1 MSSSWVFLAANVALF
16 LVHVHSESAVYKLHT
31 DSKCSSSPTIIGFQ
45 ESPPPS
51 CSAIT
56 SCSSVNING
65 EALYW
70 DRDCASDDYDVL
82 SAATYGDNPYV
93 LMEIYESGQ
102 ECKKLL
108 SGAAFQA
115 DGSCLVTD
123 NGVSSMKVSLYADG
137 SATFLTY
144 RGTSCSG
151 TAVKSTKVT
160 KASITSH
167 SCENGAL
174 KFYSSNATKATT
186 TTAPTT
192 DGSDKSISTTTS
204 QAPSETSIHLVA
216 AMIATLAVSI
226 TLC

>member
-1 MSSSWVFLAANVALF
+1 MSPTWTFLA
-16 LVHVHSESAVYKLHT
+16 
-31 DSKCSSSPTIIGFQ
+31 

-56 SCSSVNING
+56 TCSSVNIDG
-65 EALYW
+65 EKLYW
-70 DRDCASDDYDVL
+70 DRACASDTYDDL
-82 SAATYGDNPYV
+82 SAAAYGEKPYV

-108 SGAAFQA
+108 SGAAFLA

-123 NGVSSMKVSLYADG
+123 NGASSMKVSLYADG

-151 TAVKSTKVT
+151 TVVKSTKVT
-160 KASITSH
+160 KASISSH

-174 KFYSSNATKATT
+174 KFYSGSATT
-186 TTAPTT
+186 ATTATTT
-192 DGSDKSISTTTS
+192 DGSDKTISTTTS
-204 QAPSETSIHLVA
+204 QSPCSFESSVHLTVA
-216 AMIATLAVSI
+216 ITATLALAT
-226 TLC
+226 TLY